1 MVEQLSQISGT
12 RACVLTLI
20 SVLVFIIS
28 KATYNLYFHPLAK
41 YPGPKLAAVSEIW
54 FARIWINGSLARSL
68 QEAHAKYGDIVR
80 IAPNDLDFVSVQAF
94 RDIHGH
100 ASKKDSAVFSKSEM
114 YDSFDPVPAFAT
126 MRDPKQHA
134 EGRRKF
140 AHAFSATSLSR
151 QSEYIMKYIDT
162 FMRQIANPS
171 LVLILL
177 KAWRVKHEL
186 CNFRLHIQILEHGR
200 IVESNRLQWLN
211 WLTFDI
217 VGDLA
222 FGDSFGAVEQATPS
236 PEIDRIINIFFTG
249 SLGEVFRRVPLAKL
263 FAPFMPS
270 VRKLFK
276 DYNAHLDFA
285 LQKVRKRIAR
295 GNDRDDF
302 FGHIIGDDSNKPNE
316 LWLRAEAEILLA
328 AGTDTTATSIGG
340 MTYYLL
346 QAPKT
351 LEILQKEIRTT
362 FTDHSEIDE
371 LSTQKLPYLNA
382 VIEEALRLTPPLP
395 INLPRTSPGG
405 LVDGDFIPK
414 GTTVTTHQYTMH
426 RHPKYWTEPD
436 EFHPERFLPLSHPL
450 YDTKFR
456 NDNLEASKPFLTGRH
471 TCIGRNLAYLELRII
486 LSKLVFL
493 FDWEATSTL
502 GPGKDIDWKR
512 DLSAKFMWVKPPLRV
527 RYIPR
532 S

>member
-1 MVEQLSQISGT
+1 MIVPISNIKAMVEQLSQISGT

-162 FMRQIANPS
+162 FMRQIA
-171 LVLILL
+171 
-177 KAWRVKHEL
+177 KY
-186 CNFRLHIQILEHGR
+186 G
-200 IVESNRLQWLN
+200 
-211 WLTFDI
+211 
-217 VGDLA
+217 
-222 FGDSFGAVEQATPS
+222 QAEEGIEITQATTPS

-414 GTTVTTHQYTMH
+414 GYTMH